1 VLGQHAARL
10 DRALHRHLL
19 HAHRRSRFDLPFDP
33 ARDDAA
39 QWCARD
45 RFHPNAALYERWAQA
60 LAAHIE
66 LDLAQNPVR
75 DAVLPGGFV
84 PSTFLDLDDDP
95 TGFGQLN
102 SLP

>member
-1 VLGQHAARL
+1 VLGQQAARL
-10 DRALHRHLL
+10 DRSLQRHLL

-39 QWCARD
+39 RWFARD

-60 LAAHIE
+60 LAEHIE
-66 LDLAQNPVR
+66 HDLAQNPVR

-95 TGFGQLN
+95 TGFSQLN